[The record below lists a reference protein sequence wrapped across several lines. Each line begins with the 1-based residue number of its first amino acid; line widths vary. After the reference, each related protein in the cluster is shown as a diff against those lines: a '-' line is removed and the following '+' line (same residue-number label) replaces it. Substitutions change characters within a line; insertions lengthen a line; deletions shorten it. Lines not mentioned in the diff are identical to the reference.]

1 MIRPRPEGRT
11 IDPPALEAG
20 GDIMAW
26 LKEPTMN
33 ARAVTLQ
40 LPGPLYD
47 QIEHRAAEAHR
58 SVEAELLDM
67 VATATPLSDELPP
80 DLDDA
85 VSRLSLLGDDD
96 LLQAAASRMPEPLAA
111 RLEEL
116 NWQRQATG
124 LNDRETDEASRL
136 LRLYE
141 RTLLVRACAAKL
153 LKDRGH
159 DLSFM
164 HAGE

>member
-1 MIRPRPEGRT
+1 MS
-11 IDPPALEAG
+11 
-20 GDIMAW
+20 
-26 LKEPTMN
+26 

-40 LPGPLYD
+40 LPGRLYD

-58 SVEAELLDM
+58 SIEAELLDV
-67 VATATPLSDELPP
+67 VANAVPLSDELPP
-80 DLDDA
+80 DLDEA

-96 LLQAAASRMPEPLAA
+96 LFQAAGSRMPEPLAT

-124 LNDRETDEASRL
+124 LDERETDEASRL

-141 RTLLVRACAAKL
+141 RTLLVRAFAAKL
-153 LKDRGH
+153 LNDRGR
-159 DLSFM
+159 DLSLL
-164 HAGE
+164 HPGE

>member
-1 MIRPRPEGRT
+1 MS
-11 IDPPALEAG
+11 
-20 GDIMAW
+20 
-26 LKEPTMN
+26 

-58 SVEAELLDM
+58 SVEAELLDV
-67 VATATPLSDELPP
+67 VATAVPLSDELTP
-80 DLDDA
+80 DLADS
-85 VSRLSLLGDDD
+85 VSQLSLLADDD
-96 LLQAAASRMPEPLAA
+96 LLQAAGSGMPEPLAT

-124 LNDRETDEASRL
+124 LNEREMDEASRL

-141 RTLLVRACAAKL
+141 RTLLVRAFAAQL
-153 LKDRGH
+153 LKERGH
-159 DLSFM
+159 DLSSFP
-164 HAGE
+164 HPGE

>member
-1 MIRPRPEGRT
+1 MS
-11 IDPPALEAG
+11 
-20 GDIMAW
+20 
-26 LKEPTMN
+26 

-47 QIEHRAAEAHR
+47 RIEHRAAEAHR
-58 SVEAELLDM
+58 TVEAELLD
-67 VATATPLSDELPP
+67 VVVTALPLTDELPA

-85 VSRLSLLGDDD
+85 VSQLSLLGDEE
-96 LLQAAASRMPEPLAA
+96 LRQAAVSRMPEPLAA

-124 LNDRETDEASRL
+124 LNEREADEASQL

-153 LKDRGH
+153 LKERGH
-159 DLSFM
+159 DLSFI

>member
-1 MIRPRPEGRT
+1 MS
-11 IDPPALEAG
+11 
-20 GDIMAW
+20 
-26 LKEPTMN
+26 

-47 QIEHRAAEAHR
+47 RIEHRAAEAHR
-58 SVEAELLDM
+58 TIEAELLD
-67 VATATPLSDELPP
+67 VVVTALPLTDEPP
-80 DLDDA
+80 SDLDDA
-85 VSRLSLLGDDD
+85 VSQLSLLGDEE
-96 LLQAAASRMPEPLAA
+96 LRQAAVSRMPEPLAA

-124 LNDRETDEASRL
+124 LNEREADEASRL

-153 LKDRGH
+153 LKERGH
-159 DLSFM
+159 DLSFI

>member
-1 MIRPRPEGRT
+1 MS
-11 IDPPALEAG
+11 
-20 GDIMAW
+20 
-26 LKEPTMN
+26 

-40 LPGPLYD
+40 LPEPLYD
-47 QIEHRAAEAHR
+47 RIEHRAAEAHR
-58 SVEAELLDM
+58 TVEAELLDV
-67 VATATPLSDELPP
+67 VASAIPFSDELPP

-85 VSRLSLLGDDD
+85 VSHLSLLGDDE
-96 LLQAAASRMPEPLAA
+96 LREAAVSRMPEPLAA

-116 NWQRQATG
+116 NWHRQATG
-124 LNDRETDEASRL
+124 LNERETDEASGL

-141 RTLLVRACAAKL
+141 RTLLVRARAAKL

-159 DLSFM
+159 DLSFV

>member
-1 MIRPRPEGRT
+1 MS
-11 IDPPALEAG
+11 
-20 GDIMAW
+20 
-26 LKEPTMN
+26 

-40 LPGPLYD
+40 LPEPLYD
-47 QIEHRAAEAHR
+47 RIEHRAAEAHR
-58 SVEAELLDM
+58 TVEAELLDV
-67 VATATPLSDELPP
+67 VASAIPLSDELPP

-85 VSRLSLLGDDD
+85 VSHLSLLGDDE
-96 LLQAAASRMPEPLAA
+96 LRQAAVSRMPEPLAA

-116 NWQRQATG
+116 NWHRQATG
-124 LNDRETDEASRL
+124 LNEHETDEASRL

-141 RTLLVRACAAKL
+141 RTLLVRAHAAKL

-159 DLSFM
+159 DLSFV